1 MGPICLG
8 LVKALLA
15 TQKAKKWFSVP
26 LHALP
31 PGETRGA
38 FVRPRGQCKILLVII
53 GEIIQRKLVFFG
65 KHQGCIRKRR
75 AEIVPVAM
83 VQSRPC
89 NGHRPCEISL
99 HPRGQMVDEDR
110 APCLNEIHLQ
120 RIIMLKNIYRKSKK
134 NKKRTNY
141 YVPSMDKPPVKKVL
155 RGNMLPWSVSR
166 PFRENRG
173 PAKQSVL
180 SIYEARPDT
189 YLGRVSPASGHTL
202 ELFR

>member
-1 MGPICLG
+1 MG
-8 LVKALLA
+8 
-15 TQKAKKWFSVP
+15 QN
-26 LHALP
+26 
-31 PGETRGA
+31 
-38 FVRPRGQCKILLVII
+38 
-53 GEIIQRKLVFFG
+53 
-65 KHQGCIRKRR
+65 
-75 AEIVPVAM
+75 
-83 VQSRPC
+83 RPC